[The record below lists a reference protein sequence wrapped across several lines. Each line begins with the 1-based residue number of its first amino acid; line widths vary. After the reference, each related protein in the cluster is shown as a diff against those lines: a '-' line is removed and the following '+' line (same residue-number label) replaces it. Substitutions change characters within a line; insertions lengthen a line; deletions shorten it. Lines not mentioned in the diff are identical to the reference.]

1 MIKNF
6 IAMMFIVMS
15 THAIAQQANYDV
27 TAGNGNGLRFWSG
40 NDSFK
45 IHMGVGTEYQYGP
58 VTDYSI
64 KMNMNN
70 DATRGWTWG
79 VYGQTPIAALST
91 TGKFSIAGTFE
102 TAGNISLPNASGA
115 KYLYTWS
122 NGDNNWRIG
131 MNNSPGF
138 TRSIATSHVQYAT
151 YSTGAGQ
158 GFALGVNGGESSFEV
173 QGSNHQAFFRGNV
186 GVGQANP
193 YSQSRLHIKS
203 PSATPWGLITEAS
216 GNGKIIGLGHDGT
229 TGYISTS
236 YLDASGYSPL
246 SLQTSNT
253 NRLFIAVDGK
263 VGIGTNAPQNNFEV
277 LGSGQILR
285 NTIASDYTSLR
296 LYNNQNNLMRA
307 LEIDYSGSSYGG
319 TLLNS
324 GPTGESASIGTTGAY
339 PLVFGTS
346 NTARMTITSGG
357 NVGVGTYSPDEKLT
371 VKGKIHTEEVRV
383 DLSVPGPDYVFE
395 KDYDLQSLEEIKQ
408 YIEANKH
415 LSEVPSAKEME
426 EKGIN
431 VGEMNMI
438 LLKKIEELTLHLI
451 ELKEQNDELSK
462 KYELLIQKK

>member
-1 MIKNF
+1 MKQQLFVI
-6 IAMMFIVMS
+6 IFIVTIS
-15 THAIAQQANYDV
+15 FAHGQQWTGNNTTTDPISRTGSIGLGISPVYKLDV
-27 TAGNGNGLRFWSG
+27 
-40 NDSFK
+40 
-45 IHMGVGTEYQYGP
+45 YGP
-58 VTDYSI
+58 ANDFKARFQGPDGYITIGPANSGWAHIYTDRPAFIFNQSV
-64 KMNMNN
+64 
-70 DATRGWTWG
+70 WSFPG
-79 VYGQTPIAALST
+79 V
-91 TGKFSIAGTFE
+91 F
-102 TAGNISLPNASGA
+102 
-115 KYLYTWS
+115 
-122 NGDNNWRIG
+122 
-131 MNNSPGF
+131 
-138 TRSIATSHVQYAT
+138 
-151 YSTGAGQ
+151 
-158 GFALGVNGGESSFEV
+158 SSFNTSDLSL
-173 QGSNHQAFFRGNV
+173 QTNGTTRLTISNATGNV

-383 DLSVPGPDYVFE
+383 DLSVPAPDYVFE
-395 KDYDLQSLEEIKQ
+395 KDYDLTPLSH
-408 YIEANKH
+408 IEKFIQANKH
-415 LSEVPSAKEME
+415 LPEVPSAKQME
-426 EKGIN
+426 QDGVNLK
-431 VGEMNMI
+431 EMNMI

-451 ELKEQNDELSK
+451 EKDKKLTEVEKRLEQLEEKLRQN
-462 KYELLIQKK
+462 